1 MASRRRPAVGTP
13 LAATA
18 AIPLCRVQRDAKSA
32 LLRALKPLTRTKR
45 LRRTRLHWCDLRRR
59 ESFRKL
65 PVKRRI
71 VADLLR
77 DPVAVAASDATTY
90 AVRRPFPA
98 AGKACWP
105 VASLAVLRAALP

>member
-1 MASRRRPAVGTP
+1 MASRRRPVVGTP

-65 PVKRRI
+65 PVKRRL

-77 DPVAVAASDATTY
+77 DPVDVAASDATKY
-90 AVRRPFPA
+90 VVGRPFPE
-98 AGKACWP
+98 AGKAC
-105 VASLAVLRAALP
+105 